1 MMENPDQKGRNLTSE
16 PMNTK
21 AQPPLALQPRLL
33 PALRHPHPAVLLHQQ
48 LQTVT
53 LPLAVQPLGHLLVV
67 SLLLLLRQLRGALSR
82 LLPWYLPELILVKII
97 SIG

>member
-53 LPLAVQPLGHLLVV
+53 VP
-67 SLLLLLRQLRGALSR
+67 LLLRQLRGALSR